1 MSSDARVVLTEVI
14 LAPSPT
20 PPLLVPLAAS
30 LLKAGYVVLIAV
42 PQVKEAE
49 VVERRLSGLQEKTAL
64 RVLIYDPEDPST
76 FPPFHRSLLAT
87 LTLRFAA
94 PGPGRASVGAYAAG
108 DPYNPQPTHIPHI
121 HAFVS
126 LYALNPA
133 PPSQPG
139 ALPALPTLVAP
150 VQGGKTPALVSLYPA
165 ASVLTSAETFASQVL
180 AANHRL
186 LAANLGASS
195 DARVV
200 SVYVGDVALP
210 TLPAI
215 ITEGRALSRRELARQ
230 RLRDAARTPT
240 ATLSLLRDVF
250 SGFVSSIYRSVL
262 YTLGIGSAA
271 RDYSAFEAR
280 MLRILKA
287 RSCATNYVGQRAW
300 LPTTL
305 QVVPARALPRVL
317 ALLPPLPAETGP
329 APPPPP
335 KFTSE
340 ERDAGK
346 DKKRSVSVSSRSVSS
361 SSEHDGEDLA
371 SSIHTAG
378 TTQSTQ
384 SSADGLD
391 GSWVGLEHER

>member
-1 MSSDARVVLTEVI
+1 MACSRRLLVSSDARVVLTEVI

-150 VQGGKTPALVSLYPA
+150 VQGGKTPALVS
-165 ASVLTSAETFASQVL
+165 
-180 AANHRL
+180 
-186 LAANLGASS
+186 
-195 DARVV
+195 
-200 SVYVGDVALP
+200 LP